1 MTPSQQVESLG
12 KCRFLLF
19 DKSTGAVI
27 DFGSG
32 GGAGESLTGD
42 AFIIW
47 RMNDPSAPDRV
58 GCIPFYFSPVGN
70 PKPMSV
76 DLSTVDAC
84 IRDCRA
90 WCAAHDLADTANADD
105 CFASMCVSRDR
116 TLTYRP
122 IPARD
127 P

>member
-1 MTPSQQVESLG
+1 MTPNQQVERLG

-19 DKSTGAVI
+19 DKATGAVI

-47 RMNDPSAPDRV
+47 RMNDPTAPDRV
-58 GCIPFYFSPVGN
+58 GCLPYFFSPVGN
-70 PKPMSV
+70 PKPESV
-76 DLSTVDAC
+76 NLATVDAC
-84 IRDCRA
+84 ITDCRA
-90 WCAAHDLADTANADD
+90 WCDAHHLGDTAAADD
-105 CFASMCVSRDR
+105 CFAKMCLSRDE

-122 IPARD
+122 VPELES
-127 P
+127 